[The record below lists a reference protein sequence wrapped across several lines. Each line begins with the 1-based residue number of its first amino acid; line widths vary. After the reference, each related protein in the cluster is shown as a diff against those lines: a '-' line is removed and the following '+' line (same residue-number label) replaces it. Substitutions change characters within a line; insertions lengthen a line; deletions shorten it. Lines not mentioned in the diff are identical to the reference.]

1 MNKTKKY
8 KCRVEAFIDICNFF
22 TEVCNYNLNNEEKI
36 HIFGNKI
43 NSIEN
48 YEIDFI
54 IEYEFESNII
64 DCSILKQLMYDINY
78 DLHVMYQTL
87 QPIEKYTGETI
98 IFEPIISKYKILQ
111 NGSR

>member
-1 MNKTKKY
+1 MNKKKY

-36 HIFGNKI
+36 YIFGNKI
-43 NSIEN
+43 NTIEN
-48 YEIDFI
+48 YE

-64 DCSILKQLMYDINY
+64 DCSILKQIMYDINY
-78 DLHVMYQTL
+78 DLHIMYQTL
-87 QPIEKYTGETI
+87 EPIEKYTGETI
-98 IFEPIISKYKILQ
+98 MFEPIISKYKILQ